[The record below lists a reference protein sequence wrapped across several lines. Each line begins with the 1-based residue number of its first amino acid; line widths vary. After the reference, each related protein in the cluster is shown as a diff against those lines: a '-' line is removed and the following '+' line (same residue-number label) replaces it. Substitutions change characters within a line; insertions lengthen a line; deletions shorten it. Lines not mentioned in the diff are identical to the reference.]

1 MGYDRQRLSTRTRR
15 VGTVPRRHDSRPSEA
30 PTAEATRQVGAAVFA
45 GGAGTLAAMGLNP
58 FREQRK
64 TAFDV
69 AMVVGAVVVTIGI
82 VLWAMFGG

>member
-1 MGYDRQRLSTRTRR
+1 MVPRFRR
-15 VGTVPRRHDSRPSEA
+15 YVGTTRCRIDVASASCLVGHDRA
-30 PTAEATRQVGAAVFA
+30 
-45 GGAGTLAAMGLNP
+45 AGTLPAMGFNP

-69 AMVVGAVVVTIGI
+69 AMVVGALALTIGL